1 MSEQN
6 FKWLFTL
13 LPFLLAKL
21 MEWSGT
27 ATPTNFIYKGLIY
40 CQFGVG
46 VFFVLVIGFH
56 FGIWWSGENDR
67 TFFKLKEDCL
77 KEIGY
82 RFAEVKNDYV
92 PMKEEISR
100 LKTQLEQTERNERY
114 FRNQFEEALKD
125 SRRTPKQANQE
136 ALKSIAEV

>member
-6 FKWLFTL
+6 LKWLFPL
-13 LPFLLAKL
+13 LPFLLSKL

-40 CQFGVG
+40 CQYGVG
-46 VFFVLVIGFH
+46 LFVVLAIGFYL
-56 FGIWWSGENDR
+56 GLWWNDKR
-67 TFFKLKEDCL
+67 DITFSKLKEECL

-82 RFAEVKNDYV
+82 RFADVKNDYV
-92 PMKEEISR
+92 PMKEEITR
-100 LKTQLEQTERNERY
+100 LKTQLEQAERSERY
-114 FRNQFEEALKD
+114 FRNQLEEVLKD

>member
-1 MSEQN
+1 VSEQN
-6 FKWLFTL
+6 LKWLFPL

-40 CQFGVG
+40 CQYGV
-46 VFFVLVIGFH
+46 VIFFILAIGFH
-56 FGIWWSGENDR
+56 IGLLWNDKQDR
-67 TFFKLKEDCL
+67 TFSNLKKECL
-77 KEIGY
+77 QEIGY
-82 RFAEVKNDYV
+82 RFADVKNDYV

-100 LKTQLEQTERNERY
+100 LKTQLEQAERNERY